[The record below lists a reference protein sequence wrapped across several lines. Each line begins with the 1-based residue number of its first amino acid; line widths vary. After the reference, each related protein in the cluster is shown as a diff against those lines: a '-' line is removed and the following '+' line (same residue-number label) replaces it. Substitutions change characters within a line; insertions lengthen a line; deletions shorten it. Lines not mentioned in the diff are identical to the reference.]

1 MVPRSVSYWLAR
13 SIESPN
19 LNALD
24 LISVVTQLIYVLIFI
39 SVALRAVRQPTRA
52 HGDMTLFFGAVAF
65 IILASRV
72 AALVGNAPPWLTT
85 VEIAVLMALPYVL
98 LRLVDDFT
106 HVRSAIKRGA
116 ELGLAA
122 GVIATYATAPALPTP
137 VILYVVLYFF
147 GVSIYCAF
155 AFIRAARRS
164 RGVTRRRMEAI
175 SLGSILL
182 GTDILIA
189 GLTPLAGP
197 DDRAVL
203 EALGQLLGLGSGVA
217 YYLGFAPPAILRR
230 AWQEPELRAF
240 LARSASLPRL
250 PATLD
255 IVRELERGAANSTG
269 TTARIGLWQDDTSK
283 LRFWNEDETTLDLEP
298 GKHFAGRAFE
308 LQRAI
313 FSTDPIR
320 DNPDGAADY
329 RTRNVGA
336 VLAAPITAGERRL
349 GVLTFSA
356 ERPPIFA
363 GSDIELAKLLAD
375 QAAVILESR
384 ALIDHAA
391 RVRAREEAT
400 RLKEDFLSAA
410 AHDLKTPL
418 TTVVAQAE
426 FLERRATRE
435 PSAPADIAGIRRVVR
450 ESKRLAGL
458 VGDLLDATRLEQGRL
473 VGEREPVDIAT
484 LAQEVCTHDA
494 SDLSLCQVE
503 ASAPVVGVYD
513 RRRVEQLLQNLVEN
527 ARKYSPEQTPIT
539 IRVWQEDGEARVA
552 VADSGIGIPAADLP
566 RIFERFS
573 RASNVDDRRFHGMG
587 LGLFICRGIVEEH
600 GGRIWVESEVGKGS
614 TFHVALPIA
623 DGRRLN

>member
-1 MVPRSVSYWLAR
+1 M
-13 SIESPN
+13 
-19 LNALD
+19 NALD
-24 LISVVTQLIYVLIFI
+24 LISLLTQLIYVLIFV
-39 SVALRAVRQPTRA
+39 SVALRTVRQPTGA
-52 HGDMTLFFGAVAF
+52 HSDMTLFFGAVAF

-72 AALVGNAPPWLTT
+72 AALIGTAAPPWLTT
-85 VEIAVLMALPYVL
+85 VEIAVLMALPYLL

-106 HVRSAIKRGA
+106 NVRSAIKRAA

-122 GVIATYATAPALPTP
+122 GIVATYATAPTPPTP

-147 GVSIYCAF
+147 VVSLYCAL
-155 AFIRAARRS
+155 AFIRSARRS

-182 GTDILIA
+182 GTDILIT

-203 EALGQLLGLGSGVA
+203 QALGQLLGLGSGVA

-240 LARSASLPRL
+240 LARAASLPRL

-269 TTARIGLWQDDTSK
+269 TEARIGLWHDETSN
-283 LRFWNEDETTLDLEP
+283 LRFWEDDGTTVDVEP

-308 LQRAI
+308 LQRPI
-313 FSTDPIR
+313 FSTNPVR
-320 DNPDGAADY
+320 DNPDGATNY
-329 RTRNVGA
+329 RARNVGA

-349 GVLTFSA
+349 GVLTLTA
-356 ERPPIFA
+356 VRPPIFA
-363 GSDIELAKLLAD
+363 ISDIELASLIAD

-426 FLERRATRE
+426 FLERRATRD
-435 PSAPADIAGIRRVVR
+435 PSAPADLAGIKRVVR

-484 LAQEVCTHDA
+484 LAQEICSHDT
-494 SDLSLCQVE
+494 SDLNLCQVE

-513 RRRVEQLLQNLVEN
+513 RRRIEQLLQNLLEN
-527 ARKYSPEQTPIT
+527 AKKYSPEQTPIT
-539 IRVWQEDGEARVA
+539 IKVWQEDGKARVA
-552 VADSGIGIPAADLP
+552 VTDSGIGIPAADLP

-614 TFHVALPIA
+614 TFHVELPIA

>member
-1 MVPRSVSYWLAR
+1 M
-13 SIESPN
+13 
-19 LNALD
+19 
-24 LISVVTQLIYVLIFI
+24 LIFV
-39 SVALRAVRQPTRA
+39 SVAQRAVRQPTRA
-52 HGDMTLFFGAVAF
+52 HTDMTLFFGALAF
-65 IILASRV
+65 VILASRISSLTG
-72 AALVGNAPPWLTT
+72 ATPPAWLTALE
-85 VEIAVLMALPYVL
+85 VAVLMAVPYIL

-106 HVRSAIKRGA
+106 RVRSGVKRAA
-116 ELGLAA
+116 ELGFAA
-122 GVIATYATAPALPTP
+122 GVFAVVATGLSTP
-137 VILYVVLYFF
+137 VVLYVVLYFF
-147 GVSIYCAF
+147 VVSIYCAVV
-155 AFIRAARRS
+155 FIMSARRS
-164 RGVTRRRMEAI
+164 KGVTRRRMEAI

-182 GTDILIA
+182 GTDLLIA
-189 GLTPLAGP
+189 GLTPLAP
-197 DDRAVL
+197 ADNRAVL
-203 EALGQLLGLGSGVA
+203 QALGQILGLGSAVA
-217 YYLGFAPPAILRR
+217 YYLGFAPPPILRR

-240 LARSASLPRL
+240 LARAASLPRL

-255 IVRELERGAANSTG
+255 IVRELEHGASNSTG
-269 TTARIGLWQDDTSK
+269 TTARIGLWQEDTST
-283 LRFWNEDETTLDLEP
+283 LRFWEDDDSAVDLP
-298 GKHFAGRAFE
+298 AGAHFAGRAFE
-308 LQRAI
+308 LQRPI
-313 FSTDPIR
+313 FSGNPIR
-320 DNPDGAADY
+320 DNPEGAAEY
-329 RTRNVGA
+329 RSRRIGA

-349 GVLTFSA
+349 GVLTLSA
-356 ERPPIFA
+356 PRPPIFA
-363 GSDIELAKLLAD
+363 LSDIELAGLLAD

-384 ALIDHAA
+384 ALIDHAT

-426 FLERRATRE
+426 FLERRAMRE
-435 PSAPADIAGIRRVVR
+435 PSAPADIVGIRRVVR

-458 VGDLLDATRLEQGRL
+458 VGDLLDATRLEQGGL
-473 VGEREPVDIAT
+473 VGEREPIDIAT
-484 LAQEVCTHDA
+484 LAQDICAHVHDGPDA
-494 SDLSLCQVE
+494 SSCVVD

-513 RRRVEQLLQNLVEN
+513 RRRIEQLFQNLVEN
-527 ARKYSPEQTPIT
+527 AKKYSPERTPIK
-539 IRVWQEDGEARVA
+539 IKVWQEDGEARFS

>member
-1 MVPRSVSYWLAR
+1 
-13 SIESPN
+13 

-24 LISVVTQLIYVLIFI
+24 LISAVTQIIYVLIFI
-39 SVALRAVRQPTRA
+39 SVSQRAVRQPTTA
-52 HGDMTLFFGAVAF
+52 HTDMVLFFGAVAF
-65 IILASRV
+65 IILVARV
-72 AALVGNAPPWLTT
+72 ATLIGAAPPWLTT
-85 VEIAVLMALPYVL
+85 VEIAVLMALPYIL

-106 HVRSAIKRGA
+106 QVRGAFKRLA
-116 ELGLAA
+116 ELGLVA
-122 GVIATYATAPALPTP
+122 GVVATYATAPTLPTP
-137 VILYVVLYFF
+137 VTLYVVLYFF
-147 GVSIYCAF
+147 VVSTFCAV

-182 GTDILIA
+182 GTDILVA
-189 GLTPLAGP
+189 GLTPLAAE
-197 DDRAVL
+197 DRAVL
-203 EALGQLLGLGSGVA
+203 QALGQLLGLGSGIA
-217 YYLGFAPPAILRR
+217 YYLGFAPPPILRR

-240 LARSASLPRL
+240 LARAASLPRL
-250 PATLD
+250 PTTLH
-255 IVRELERGAANSTG
+255 IVRELEHGAANSTG
-269 TTARIGLWQDDTSK
+269 TAARIGLWQADTSK
-283 LRFWNEDETTLDLEP
+283 LRFWEDDDTTVDLEP

-308 LQRAI
+308 LQRPI
-313 FSTDPIR
+313 FSTNPIR
-320 DNPDGAADY
+320 DNPEGAAND
-329 RTRNVGA
+329 RSRRVGA
-336 VLAAPITAGERRL
+336 ILAAPITAGERRL
-349 GVLTFSA
+349 GVLTLIA
-356 ERPPIFA
+356 QRAPIFA
-363 GSDIELAKLLAD
+363 GSDIELASLLAD

-426 FLERRATRE
+426 FLERRATRD
-435 PSAPADIAGIRRVVR
+435 PNAPADLAGIRRVVR

-473 VGEREPVDIAT
+473 VGEREPVDLAT
-484 LAQEVCTHDA
+484 LAHEICSHDVA
-494 SDLSLCQVE
+494 DLSSCQVE
-503 ASAPVVGVYD
+503 ASAPVVGEYD
-513 RRRVEQLLQNLVEN
+513 RRRVEQLFQNLVEN
-527 ARKYSPEQTPIT
+527 ARKYSPERKPIK
-539 IRVWQEDGEARVA
+539 IKVWQQDREARVS
-552 VADSGIGIPAADLP
+552 VEDSGIGIPAADLP

>member
-1 MVPRSVSYWLAR
+1 
-13 SIESPN
+13 
-19 LNALD
+19 
-24 LISVVTQLIYVLIFI
+24 VLIFI
-39 SVALRAVRQPTRA
+39 NVALRTVRQPTRA
-52 HGDMTLFFGAVAF
+52 HADMTLFFGAITF
-65 IILASRV
+65 IILIARLVALVASRQDGP
-72 AALVGNAPPWLTT
+72 ATPPWLTT
-85 VEIAVLMALPYVL
+85 IEVAVLMALPYIL
-98 LRLVDDFT
+98 MRLVDDFT
-106 HVRSAIKRGA
+106 NVRSWVKRAA

-122 GVIATYATAPALPTP
+122 GIVATYATAPTLPAP
-137 VILYVVLYFF
+137 VLLYVVVYFF
-147 GVSIYCAF
+147 VVAVFCAI

-182 GTDILIA
+182 GTDILITGMTGFA
-189 GLTPLAGP
+189 RPE
-197 DDRAVL
+197 DRAIL
-203 EALGQLLGLGSGVA
+203 QALGQLLGLGSGVA
-217 YYLGFAPPAILRR
+217 YYLGFAPPPILRR

-240 LARSASLPRL
+240 LARAASLPRL

-255 IVRELERGAANSTG
+255 IVRELEHGAANSTG
-269 TTARIGLWQDDTSK
+269 TSARIGLWQDDMSK
-283 LRFWNEDETTLDLEP
+283 LRFWEDDGTIVDLEP
-298 GKHFAGRAFE
+298 GTHFAGRAFE
-308 LQRAI
+308 LQRPI
-313 FSTDPIR
+313 FSTNPIR
-320 DNPDGAADY
+320 ENPDGAAGY
-329 RTRNVGA
+329 RSRSVGA
-336 VLAAPITAGERRL
+336 VLATPITAGERRL
-349 GVLTFSA
+349 GVLTLSA
-356 ERPPIFA
+356 QRPPIFA
-363 GSDIELAKLLAD
+363 VSDIELASLLAD
-375 QAAVILESR
+375 QAAVVLESR

-435 PSAPADIAGIRRVVR
+435 PNAPADIAGIRRVVR

-473 VGEREPVDIAT
+473 VGEREPVDLAT
-484 LAQEVCTHDA
+484 LAQEVCAHDA
-494 SDLSLCQVE
+494 GDQTCAVE

-513 RRRVEQLLQNLVEN
+513 RRRVEQLLQNLIEN
-527 ARKYSPEQTPIT
+527 AKKYSPERTPIR
-539 IRVWQEDGEARVA
+539 IKVWQEDGEAHIA
-552 VADSGIGIPAADLP
+552 VEDSGIGIPAADLP

>member
-1 MVPRSVSYWLAR
+1 M
-13 SIESPN
+13 
-19 LNALD
+19 NALD
-24 LISVVTQLIYVLIFI
+24 LISLVTQLIYVLIFV
-39 SVALRAVRQPTRA
+39 SVALRTVRQPTGA
-52 HGDMTLFFGAVAF
+52 HSDMTLFFGAVAF

-72 AALVGNAPPWLTT
+72 AALIGTAAPPWLTT
-85 VEIAVLMALPYVL
+85 VEIAVLMALPYLL

-106 HVRSAIKRGA
+106 NVRSAIKRAA

-122 GVIATYATAPALPTP
+122 GIVATYATAPTPPTP

-147 GVSIYCAF
+147 VVSLYCAL
-155 AFIRAARRS
+155 AFIRSARRS

-182 GTDILIA
+182 GTDILIT

-203 EALGQLLGLGSGVA
+203 QALGQLLGLGSGVA

-240 LARSASLPRL
+240 LARAASLPRL

-269 TTARIGLWQDDTSK
+269 TEARIGLWHDETSN
-283 LRFWNEDETTLDLEP
+283 LRFWEDDGTTVDVEP

-308 LQRAI
+308 LQRPI
-313 FSTDPIR
+313 FSTNPVR
-320 DNPDGAADY
+320 DNPDGATNY
-329 RTRNVGA
+329 RARNVGA

-349 GVLTFSA
+349 GVLTLTA
-356 ERPPIFA
+356 VRPPIFA
-363 GSDIELAKLLAD
+363 ISDIELASLIAD

-384 ALIDHAA
+384 ALIDHAG

-426 FLERRATRE
+426 FLERRATRD
-435 PSAPADIAGIRRVVR
+435 PSAPADLAGIKRVVR

-484 LAQEVCTHDA
+484 LAQEICSHDT
-494 SDLSLCQVE
+494 SDLTLCQVE

-513 RRRVEQLLQNLVEN
+513 RRRIEQLLQNLLEN
-527 ARKYSPEQTPIT
+527 AKKYSPEQTPIT
-539 IRVWQEDGEARVA
+539 IKVWQEDGKARVA
-552 VADSGIGIPAADLP
+552 VTDSGIGIPAADLP

-614 TFHVALPIA
+614 TFHVELPIA

>member
-1 MVPRSVSYWLAR
+1 M
-13 SIESPN
+13 
-19 LNALD
+19 
-24 LISVVTQLIYVLIFI
+24 LIFI
-39 SVALRAVRQPTRA
+39 SVALRTVRQPTRA
-52 HGDMTLFFGAVAF
+52 HADVALFFGATTFVIVIAR
-65 IILASRV
+65 LAT
-72 AALVGNAPPWLTT
+72 LLGPTPPWLTPILVT
-85 VEIAVLMALPYVL
+85 VLMALPYIL

-106 HVRSAIKRGA
+106 HVRSAIKRAA
-116 ELGLAA
+116 ELGLTA
-122 GVIATYATAPALPTP
+122 GIVATYAAAPGLPT
-137 VILYVVLYFF
+137 VVTLYLVVYFF
-147 GVSIYCAF
+147 VVSTYCAI
-155 AFIRAARRS
+155 AFIRSGRRA

-175 SLGSILL
+175 SLGTILL
-182 GTDILIA
+182 GTDILIS
-189 GLTPLAGP
+189 GLTPLARP
-197 DDRAVL
+197 EDRPVL
-203 EALGQLLGLGSGVA
+203 QALGQLLGLGSGIA

-240 LARSASLPRL
+240 LARAASLPRL
-250 PATLD
+250 PTTLD
-255 IVRELERGAANSTG
+255 IVRELEQGAANSTG

-283 LRFWNEDETTLDLEP
+283 LRFWEDDDSTVEIEA
-298 GKHFAGRAFE
+298 GVHFAGRAFE
-308 LQRAI
+308 LQRPI
-313 FSTDPIR
+313 FSADPIR
-320 DNPDGAADY
+320 DNPDGAASY
-329 RTRNVGA
+329 RSHNVGA
-336 VLAAPITAGERRL
+336 VLATPITAGERRL
-349 GVLTFSA
+349 GVLTLTA
-356 ERPPIFA
+356 ARPPIFA
-363 GSDIELAKLLAD
+363 VSDIELASLLAD

-473 VGEREPVDIAT
+473 VGEREPVDLAT
-484 LAQEVCTHDA
+484 LAQEVCSHDTT
-494 SDLSLCQVE
+494 DPGICQVN

-527 ARKYSPEQTPIT
+527 AKKYSPERTPIQIT
-539 IRVWQEDGEARVA
+539 VWQHEGEARVA
-552 VADSGIGIPAADLP
+552 VQDSGIGIPAADLP

-600 GGRIWVESEVGKGS
+600 GGRIWVESEIGKGS

>member
-1 MVPRSVSYWLAR
+1 LS
-13 SIESPN
+13 
-19 LNALD
+19 ALD
-24 LISVVTQLIYVLIFI
+24 LISAATQIIYVLIFV

-52 HGDMTLFFGAVAF
+52 HTDMALFFGATAF
-65 IILASRV
+65 IIVVSRL
-72 AALVGNAPPWLTT
+72 AALVGATPPWLTT
-85 VEIAVLMALPYVL
+85 LSVVIVMALPYIL

-106 HVRSAIKRGA
+106 HVRGAIKRAA

-122 GVIATYATAPALPTP
+122 GIVAAYATAPRLPLP
-137 VILYVVLYFF
+137 VTIYLVLYFF
-147 GVSIYCAF
+147 VVSTFCAI
-155 AFIRAARRS
+155 AVIRASRHS
-164 RGVTRRRMEAI
+164 RGVTQRRMEAI
-175 SLGSILL
+175 SLGSILI

-189 GLTPLAGP
+189 GLTPLARS
-197 DDRAVL
+197 DDQILLRAL
-203 EALGQLLGLGSGVA
+203 AQLLGLGSGIA
-217 YYLGFAPPAILRR
+217 YYLGFAPPPILRR

-240 LARSASLPRL
+240 LARAASLPRL
-250 PATLD
+250 PTTLD
-255 IVRELERGAANSTG
+255 IVRELERGAASSTG
-269 TTARIGLWQDDTSK
+269 TTARIGLWQDDTST
-283 LRFWNEDETTLDLEP
+283 LRFWQDDDTTIDLEP

-308 LQRAI
+308 LQRRI
-313 FSTDPIR
+313 FSADPIR
-320 DNPDGAADY
+320 DNPDGAAGY
-329 RTRNVGA
+329 RSRNVGA

-349 GVLTFSA
+349 GVLTLTA
-356 ERPPIFA
+356 PRPPIFA
-363 GSDIELAKLLAD
+363 ASDIELAGLIAD

-426 FLERRATRE
+426 FLERRAARE
-435 PSAPADIAGIRRVVR
+435 PSAPADLAGIRRVVR
-450 ESKRLAGL
+450 ESKRLASL

-473 VGEREPVDIAT
+473 VGEREPVDLAT
-484 LAQEVCTHDA
+484 LAQDVCTRDT
-494 SDLSLCQVE
+494 SDPGICQVE
-503 ASAPVVGVYD
+503 ANAPVVGVYD

-527 ARKYSPEQTPIT
+527 AKKYSPERTPIK
-539 IRVWQEDGEARVA
+539 IKVWQQVGEARVSVQDA
-552 VADSGIGIPAADLP
+552 GIGIPAADLP

-614 TFHVALPIA
+614 TFHVGLPIA

>member
-1 MVPRSVSYWLAR
+1 M
-13 SIESPN
+13 
-19 LNALD
+19 NALD
-24 LISVVTQLIYVLIFI
+24 LISLLTQLIYVLIFV
-39 SVALRAVRQPTRA
+39 SVALRAVRQPTGA
-52 HGDMTLFFGAVAF
+52 HSDMTLFFGAVAF

-72 AALVGNAPPWLTT
+72 AALIGTAAPPWLTT
-85 VEIAVLMALPYVL
+85 VEIAVLMALPYLL

-106 HVRSAIKRGA
+106 NVRSAIKRAA

-122 GVIATYATAPALPTP
+122 GIVATYATAPTPPTP

-147 GVSIYCAF
+147 VVSLYCAL
-155 AFIRAARRS
+155 AFIRSARRS

-182 GTDILIA
+182 GTDILIT

-203 EALGQLLGLGSGVA
+203 QALGQLLGLGSGVA

-240 LARSASLPRL
+240 LARAASLPRL

-269 TTARIGLWQDDTSK
+269 TEARIGLWHDETSN
-283 LRFWNEDETTLDLEP
+283 LRFWEDDGTTVDLEP

-308 LQRAI
+308 LQRPI
-313 FSTDPIR
+313 FSTNPVR
-320 DNPDGAADY
+320 DNPDGATDY
-329 RTRNVGA
+329 RARDVGA

-349 GVLTFSA
+349 GVLTLTA
-356 ERPPIFA
+356 ARPPIFA
-363 GSDIELAKLLAD
+363 ISDIELASLIAD

-384 ALIDHAA
+384 ALIDHAG

-426 FLERRATRE
+426 FLERRATRD
-435 PSAPADIAGIRRVVR
+435 PSAPADLAGIKRVVR

-484 LAQEVCTHDA
+484 LAQEICSHDT
-494 SDLSLCQVE
+494 SDLNLCQVE

-513 RRRVEQLLQNLVEN
+513 RRRIEQLLQNLLEN
-527 ARKYSPEQTPIT
+527 AKKYSPEQTPIT
-539 IRVWQEDGEARVA
+539 IKVWQEDGKARVA
-552 VADSGIGIPAADLP
+552 VTDSGIGIPAADLP

-614 TFHVALPIA
+614 TFHVELPIA

>member
-1 MVPRSVSYWLAR
+1 
-13 SIESPN
+13 
-19 LNALD
+19 LNALE
-24 LISVVTQLIYVLIFI
+24 LISAVTQIIYVLIFV
-39 SVALRAVRQPTRA
+39 SVTLRAVRQPTRA
-52 HGDMTLFFGAVAF
+52 DSDIALFFGALAF
-65 IILASRV
+65 IIVASRL
-72 AALVGNAPPWLTT
+72 AALTGAAPPWLTT
-85 VEIAVLMALPYVL
+85 VLVGILMAVPYIL
-98 LRLVDDFT
+98 LRLVDDFAG
-106 HVRSAIKRGA
+106 VRGAIKRAA
-116 ELGLAA
+116 ELGLAVGIVA
-122 GVIATYATAPALPTP
+122 SYATAPTLPLP
-137 VILYVVLYFF
+137 VTLYLVGYFF
-147 GVSIYCAF
+147 IVSIYCAV
-155 AFIRAARRS
+155 AFIRASRSS

-175 SLGSILL
+175 SLGSILI
-182 GTDILIA
+182 GTDLLIA
-189 GLTPLAGP
+189 GLTPLARP
-197 DDRAVL
+197 DDRA
-203 EALGQLLGLGSGVA
+203 ALQALAQLLGLGSGIA
-217 YYLGFAPPAILRR
+217 YYLGFAPPPILRR

-240 LARSASLPRL
+240 LARAASLPRL

-269 TTARIGLWQDDTSK
+269 ATARIGLWQDDTGA
-283 LRFWNEDETTLDLEP
+283 LRFWQDDDTTVDVEP

-308 LQRAI
+308 LQRRI
-313 FSTDPIR
+313 FSTDPVR
-320 DNPDGAADY
+320 DDPDGAAAY
-329 RTRNVGA
+329 RSRNVGA
-336 VLAAPITAGERRL
+336 IVAAPITAGERRL
-349 GVLTFSA
+349 GVLTLTA
-356 ERPPIFA
+356 PRPPIFA
-363 GSDIELAKLLAD
+363 ASDIELAGLLSD

-450 ESKRLAGL
+450 ESKRLTAL

-473 VGEREPVDIAT
+473 VGEREPVDLAT
-484 LAQEVCTHDA
+484 LAQDVCAHDT
-494 SDLSLCQVE
+494 SDPSICQVH
-503 ASAPVVGVYD
+503 ANAPVVGVYD
-513 RRRVEQLLQNLVEN
+513 RRRIEQLLQNLLEN
-527 ARKYSPEQTPIT
+527 AKKYSPERTPIKVK
-539 IRVWQEDGEARVA
+539 VWQQDGEARVA
-552 VADSGIGIPAADLP
+552 VQDSGIGIPAADLP

-614 TFHVALPIA
+614 TFHVGLPLADGA

>member
-1 MVPRSVSYWLAR
+1 
-13 SIESPN
+13 
-19 LNALD
+19 
-24 LISVVTQLIYVLIFI
+24 VLIFM
-39 SVALRAVRQPTRA
+39 SVALQTLRQPTRA
-52 HGDMTLFFGAVAF
+52 ATDMTLFFGATAF
-65 IILASRV
+65 IILISRI
-72 AALVGNAPPWLTT
+72 AAMIGTSPFLIT
-85 VEIAVLMALPYVL
+85 VEIAILLALPYIL

-106 HVRSAIKRGA
+106 RVGGAIKRAA

-122 GVIATYATAPALPTP
+122 GIIATYAAGLVTP
-137 VILYVVLYFF
+137 VLLYVVGYFF
-147 GVSIYCAF
+147 VVSIFCAV
-155 AFIRAARRS
+155 AFIRSARRS
-164 RGVTRRRMEAI
+164 QGVTRRRMEAI

-189 GLTPLAGP
+189 GLTGLARP
-197 DDRAVL
+197 DDQAIL
-203 EALGQLLGLGSGVA
+203 QALGQLLGLGSGVA
-217 YYLGFAPPAILRR
+217 YYLGFAPPPILRR

-240 LARSASLPRL
+240 LARAASLPRL

-255 IVRELERGAANSTG
+255 IVRELERGASNSTG
-269 TTARIGLWQDDTSK
+269 SSARIGLWQDDTAK
-283 LRFWNEDETTLDLEP
+283 LRFWEEDGATVDLEP
-298 GKHFAGRAFE
+298 GTHFAGRVFE
-308 LQRAI
+308 LQRPI

-320 DNPDGAADY
+320 DNPDGADGY
-329 RTRNVGA
+329 RSRNVGA

-356 ERPPIFA
+356 QRAPIFA
-363 GSDIELAKLLAD
+363 GSDIELASLIAD

-384 ALIDHAA
+384 ALIDHAS
-391 RVRAREEAT
+391 RVKAREETT

-410 AHDLKTPL
+410 AHDLRTPL

-435 PSAPADIAGIRRVVR
+435 PTAPADIAGIRRIVR

-458 VGDLLDATRLEQGRL
+458 VGDLLDATRLDQGRL
-473 VGEREPVDIAT
+473 VGEREPVDLAT
-484 LAQEVCTHDA
+484 LAQEVGLHDG
-494 SDLSLCQVE
+494 SDANTFQVE

-513 RRRVEQLLQNLVEN
+513 RRRVEQLLQNLIEN
-527 ARKYSPEQTPIT
+527 AKKYSPEQTPIK
-539 IRVWQEDGEARVA
+539 IRVWQEDGEARLDVE
-552 VADSGIGIPAADLP
+552 DSGIGIPAADLP

-623 DGRRLN
+623 NSADGRRLN

>member
-1 MVPRSVSYWLAR
+1 M
-13 SIESPN
+13 
-19 LNALD
+19 
-24 LISVVTQLIYVLIFI
+24 
-39 SVALRAVRQPTRA
+39 
-52 HGDMTLFFGAVAF
+52 
-65 IILASRV
+65 
-72 AALVGNAPPWLTT
+72 
-85 VEIAVLMALPYVL
+85 PYVL

-106 HVRSAIKRGA
+106 HVGTPIKRTA

-122 GVIATYATAPALPTP
+122 GIVATYATVAMPSTTAATLPTA
-137 VILYVVLYFF
+137 VILYIVGYFF
-147 GVSIYCAF
+147 LVSLYCAI
-155 AFIRAARRS
+155 AFIKAARRS
-164 RGVTRRRMEAI
+164 KGVTRRRMEAI

-182 GTDILIA
+182 GTDLLIT
-189 GLTPLAGP
+189 GLTPLTP
-197 DDRAVL
+197 LDDRAFFQ
-203 EALGQLLGLGSGVA
+203 ALAQLLGLGSAVA

-230 AWQEPELRAF
+230 AWQEPELRSF
-240 LARSASLPRL
+240 LAGAASLPRL
-250 PATLD
+250 PTTLD

-269 TTARIGLWQDDTSK
+269 TTARIGLWQDVTSK
-283 LRFWNEDETTLDLEP
+283 LRFWEDDGTTVDLEP
-298 GKHFAGRAFE
+298 GAHFAGRAFE

-313 FSTDPIR
+313 FSTNPIR
-320 DNPDGAADY
+320 DNPDGAATY
-329 RTRNVGA
+329 RTRQVGA

-356 ERPPIFA
+356 PRPPIFA
-363 GSDIELAKLLAD
+363 ASDIELAGLLAD
-375 QAAVILESR
+375 QAAVVLESR
-384 ALIDHAA
+384 ALIDHAT

-435 PSAPADIAGIRRVVR
+435 PNAPADLAGIRRVVR

-473 VGEREPVDIAT
+473 VGEREPVDLAT
-484 LAQEVCTHDA
+484 LAQEICARDA
-494 SDLSLCQVE
+494 GDDMCEVV

-513 RRRVEQLLQNLVEN
+513 RRRVEQLFQNLIEN
-527 ARKYSPEQTPIT
+527 AKKYSPDRTPVQVT
-539 IRVWQEDGEARVA
+539 VWQEDGEANIA

-587 LGLFICRGIVEEH
+587 LGLYICRGIVEEH

-614 TFHVALPIA
+614 TFHVALPIG